1 MDSTET
7 PVRVKSGGT
16 RVSRRTVARG
26 VAWSA
31 PIAAVAYAA
40 PAFAS
45 SQPVV
50 AQQCGKACK
59 HPGSGKNDK
68 TYHFVFCF
76 TVSGDIDGFK
86 VYLDNITVG
95 GIAKSAY
102 SGTDS
107 VKVLDVALN
116 QTTCYYVDASFFG
129 TSETDPNAQLTYH
142 FFVDG
147 KVQNACATG
156 VIVGDVCGTSSD
168 PFLSSQPKNVP
179 HESGPVAQTGCVL
192 STAGGC

>member
-1 MDSTET
+1 MDSKKT

-16 RVSRRTVARG
+16 KISRRTVTRG

-50 AQQCGKACK
+50 VQQCGVACK
-59 HPGSGKNDK
+59 HPGAGQNDK

-76 TVSGDIDGFK
+76 KSSADVDGGV
-86 VYLDNITVG
+86 VYLDTITVG
-95 GIAKSAY
+95 GIAKDAY
-102 SGTDS
+102 SGDPAVRT
-107 VKVLDVALN
+107 VAVTKN
-116 QTTCYYVDASFFG
+116 TTKCYYVDASFFG
-129 TSETDPNAQLTYH
+129 TSETDPNAQFRYH
-142 FFVDG
+142 YFINGTRYDG
-147 KVQNACATG
+147 CAVG

-168 PFLSSQPKNVP
+168 PFLSSQPKTVP
-179 HESGPVAQTGCVL
+179 HGSSSGTSTCAVTGTGATC
-192 STAGGC
+192 